1 MKTIG
6 IIGGMSHESTA
17 LYYQIINREVN
28 RRLGS
33 NHSADIVM
41 HSVDFEK
48 IVQMQRASDWVL
60 AGETLAAS
68 ARKLEQAGADVLLL
82 TTNTMHKVANIIQQS
97 VSIPFLHVIDSTA
110 IAIKEQGLDSVA
122 LLGTRFTMSD
132 GFYVERMAEHGLNII
147 LPDDAQQDEIHRII
161 FEELC
166 LNHIE
171 AESRQYYQQV
181 ADYLKQQGAQG
192 LILGCTEICLLLNA
206 DNVLLPV
213 FDSTQI
219 HALAAVNWALA

>member
-1 MKTIG
+1 
-6 IIGGMSHESTA
+6 
-17 LYYQIINREVN
+17 
-28 RRLGS
+28 
-33 NHSADIVM
+33 
-41 HSVDFEK
+41 
-48 IVQMQRASDWVL
+48 
-60 AGETLAAS
+60 
-68 ARKLEQAGADVLLL
+68 
-82 TTNTMHKVANIIQQS
+82 
-97 VSIPFLHVIDSTA
+97 
-110 IAIKEQGLDSVA
+110 
-122 LLGTRFTMSD
+122 MSD

-206 DNVLLPV
+206 DNVPLPV